1 MLLANNGGMLRFRK
15 GQLVIFGLMMAF
27 SLVMLAVEFF
37 VFQSLD
43 VVMILVVAFI
53 ALTGGFLLF
62 GMPAYLRRNAGRAY
76 DQSVLGGHEYYG
88 MVYVYEDRLEK
99 VSGGTVNR
107 VYYGEN
113 AAYIETG
120 DMMVLLAS
128 SSRAI
133 VLPARCMTR
142 EDAELVRRTVLPRI
156 PPMRQRLLSKMVPQA
171 SQRMAPPP
179 AEGESHLDEEL
190 MAFSVTYTPEEFL
203 KLVGDT
209 TTRSFLRML
218 PVFSA
223 LSLFSGV
230 MFGLLSGIGVGVG
243 AFLLILGVLFLLN
256 VVLPRSRAKRS
267 LETMQQDA
275 MTIRLSLTERGLVGS
290 SVRPGEETRIAWVSL
305 QHAETLHPRYG
316 RAAAHC
322 GYPHAQEN
330 GLTGKGGNPYGE
342 RSPLAAANERALC
355 LARCGPAAG
364 LCPLSAPGAASGLR
378 PASAGVSPLCSAGG
392 QFLPHDRHG
401 LPPAER
407 LSI

>member
-1 MLLANNGGMLRFRK
+1 MDEFQPQAAPDTEAIGFPVDLSREEYIAFNMLLAKNGGMLRFRK

-179 AEGESHLDEEL
+179 PRGRA
-190 MAFSVTYTPEEFL
+190 TW
-203 KLVGDT
+203 
-209 TTRSFLRML
+209 TRS
-218 PVFSA
+218 
-223 LSLFSGV
+223 
-230 MFGLLSGIGVGVG
+230 
-243 AFLLILGVLFLLN
+243 
-256 VVLPRSRAKRS
+256 
-267 LETMQQDA
+267 
-275 MTIRLSLTERGLVGS
+275 
-290 SVRPGEETRIAWVSL
+290 
-305 QHAETLHPRYG
+305 
-316 RAAAHC
+316 
-322 GYPHAQEN
+322 
-330 GLTGKGGNPYGE
+330 
-342 RSPLAAANERALC
+342 
-355 LARCGPAAG
+355 
-364 LCPLSAPGAASGLR
+364 
-378 PASAGVSPLCSAGG
+378 
-392 QFLPHDRHG
+392 
-401 LPPAER
+401 
-407 LSI
+407 